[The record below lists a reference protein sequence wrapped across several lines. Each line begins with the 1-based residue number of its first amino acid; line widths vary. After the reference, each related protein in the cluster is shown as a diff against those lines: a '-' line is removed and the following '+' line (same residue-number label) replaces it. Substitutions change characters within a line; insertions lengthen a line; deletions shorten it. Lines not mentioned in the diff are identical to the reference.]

1 MRNSVLFL
9 HRVFLIVGS
18 TCFSRRGRLK
28 AGLKTGMPRH
38 DYNFFAGQRIS
49 RIEALSDGVFAIAMT
64 LLVLD
69 IKVPVG
75 EFASESDLIAAF
87 WPLMPKF
94 LAYLLGFMT
103 LGIFWVGHA
112 TQFTYINRTD
122 RHLTWLNIF
131 FLMTISVFPFST
143 AYLSEY
149 INFKFAVGL
158 YWLNIFL
165 AGLAIYVHWAYA
177 WKAKL
182 IDESE
187 ATAEVY
193 RAIRNRVIVAQS
205 LYLIAALLCF
215 INTYLSVA
223 MTIAVQL
230 NYALALFFSSGRDHT
245 NGQDSVEN

>member
-1 MRNSVLFL
+1 
-9 HRVFLIVGS
+9 
-18 TCFSRRGRLK
+18 
-28 AGLKTGMPRH
+28 MPRH

-69 IKVPVG
+69 IKVPMG
-75 EFASESDLIAAF
+75 EFHSESELIAAF

-112 TQFTYINRTD
+112 TQFKFIARTD

-131 FLMTISVFPFST
+131 FLLVISLFPFST
-143 AYLSEY
+143 GFLSEH
-149 INFKFAVGL
+149 IHFKFAIGL

-165 AGLAIYVHWAYA
+165 AGLAIYIHWIYA
-177 WKAKL
+177 CKAGL
-182 IDESE
+182 LNEGM
-187 ATAEVY
+187 ATEEVFK
-193 RAIRNRVIVAQS
+193 AIQNRVIIAQS
-205 LYLIAALLCF
+205 LYLTAALLCF

-223 MTIAVQL
+223 MTILVQL
-230 NYALALFFSSGRDHT
+230 NYALALFFSAKESE
-245 NGQDSVEN
+245 VAEEE

>member
-1 MRNSVLFL
+1 
-9 HRVFLIVGS
+9 
-18 TCFSRRGRLK
+18 
-28 AGLKTGMPRH
+28 MPRR

-75 EFASESDLIAAF
+75 EFVSESDLIGAF

-112 TQFTYINRTD
+112 TQFKFIARTD

-131 FLMTISVFPFST
+131 FLLIISLFPFST
-143 AYLSEY
+143 GFLSEH
-149 INFKFAVGL
+149 IHFKFAIGV

-165 AGLAIYVHWAYA
+165 AGLAIYIHWIYA
-177 WKAKL
+177 CKANL
-182 IDESE
+182 LNDDA
-187 ATAEVY
+187 ATEEVFK
-193 RAIRNRVIVAQS
+193 AIQNRVIIAQS
-205 LYLIAALLCF
+205 LYLVAALLCF

-230 NYALALFFSSGRDHT
+230 NYALALFFSSGSGSRD
-245 NGQDSVEN
+245 GDEQEEE

>member
-1 MRNSVLFL
+1 MRASAKV
-9 HRVFLIVGS
+9 V
-18 TCFSRRGRLK
+18 
-28 AGLKTGMPRH
+28 MPLRS
-38 DYNFFAGQRIS
+38 YNFFAGQRIS

-75 EFASESDLIAAF
+75 EFHTESDLIAAF

-112 TQFTYINRTD
+112 TQFKFIARTD

-131 FLMTISVFPFST
+131 FLMVISVFPFST
-143 AYLSEY
+143 AFLSEY
-149 INFKFAVGL
+149 IHFKFAVGI

-165 AGLAIYVHWAYA
+165 AGLAIYIHLIYA
-177 WKAKL
+177 RKANL
-182 IDESE
+182 LNEDAGTE
-187 ATAEVY
+187 EVFK
-193 RAIRNRVIVAQS
+193 AIQNRVIIAQT

-215 INTYLSVA
+215 VNTYLSVA
-223 MTIAVQL
+223 MTILVQL
-230 NYALALFFSSGRDHT
+230 NYALALFFSSMERKAEEEEET
-245 NGQDSVEN
+245 I

>member
-1 MRNSVLFL
+1 MA
-9 HRVFLIVGS
+9 
-18 TCFSRRGRLK
+18 GR
-28 AGLKTGMPRH
+28 T
-38 DYNFFAGQRIS
+38 YNFFAGQRIS

-75 EFASESDLIAAF
+75 EFHTESDLIAAF

-112 TQFTYINRTD
+112 TQFKFIARTD

-131 FLMTISVFPFST
+131 FLMVISVFPFST
-143 AYLSEY
+143 AFLSEY
-149 INFKFAVGL
+149 IHFKFAVGI

-165 AGLAIYVHWAYA
+165 AGLAIYMHLIYA
-177 WKAKL
+177 RKANL
-182 IDESE
+182 LNED
-187 ATAEVY
+187 AGTTEVFK
-193 RAIRNRVIVAQS
+193 AIQNRVIIAQT

-215 INTYLSVA
+215 VNTYLSVA
-223 MTIAVQL
+223 MTILVQL
-230 NYALALFFSSGRDHT
+230 NYALALFFSSMERKAE
-245 NGQDSVEN
+245 VEEETI